1 MRNQQHIRFY
11 VRFGL
16 IAGILFFTRSV
27 KAQDVD
33 YKAYSLFV
41 YNFMKYVEWPEAES
55 KGDFIIAVLGD
66 TKILPELNAM
76 AAAKKLKGRT
86 IVVKKV
92 TTVEE
97 CKDADLVYI
106 AASKSAMAKT
116 FREQYKDKS
125 MLIVGEREGLAKKGA
140 CLSFATLDDD
150 QLKFDISKK
159 ELAARK
165 LTISEQL
172 VKLGIV
178 VD

>member
-1 MRNQQHIRFY
+1 MKGNKNIRVC
-11 VRFGL
+11 VRLFL
-16 IAGILFFTRSV
+16 LAGIMFFARGV

-41 YNFMKYVEWPEAES
+41 YNFMKYTEWPEAES

-66 TKILPELNAM
+66 SKILPELQTM
-76 AAAKKLKGRT
+76 ASTKKLKGRT
-86 IVVKKV
+86 IVVKKAA
-92 TTVEE
+92 TPDE
-97 CKDADLVYI
+97 CKEADLVYI
-106 AASKSAMAKT
+106 ASGKSSMAKT
-116 FREQYKDKS
+116 FKEQFKDKS

-140 CLSFATLDDD
+140 CISFVTLEDD

-165 LTISEQL
+165 LTISDQL

-178 VD
+178 ID